1 LRGLVYIRFSCKY
14 VGKEYGINHEAN
26 SDSNFLA
33 AGCFFSCWNAVAA
46 RLNPA
51 LLLKH
56 LDNTKLIV
64 CQNNNLFF
72 SSSFF
77 FFFFFLCVFFFL
89 LSPWKIW
96 RFVASNSCEL
106 ISAQKL

>member
-1 LRGLVYIRFSCKY
+1 

-33 AGCFFSCWNAVAA
+33 AGCFFHSGTPWQ
-46 RLNPA
+46 LDFHPA

-64 CQNNNLFF
+64 LPERQSLLFF
-72 SSSFF
+72 FNFLIFF
-77 FFFFFLCVFFFL
+77 SLCVFFCSSSAL
-89 LSPWKIW
+89 E
-96 RFVASNSCEL
+96 RFGVL
-106 ISAQKL
+106 

>member
-1 LRGLVYIRFSCKY
+1 

-33 AGCFFSCWNAVAA
+33 AGCFLSFWNAVAA

-64 CQNNNLFF
+64 CQNDNLFF
-72 SSSFF
+72 SSSSSFF
-77 FFFFFLCVFFFL
+77 FFCSSVFFFFPPQPL
-89 LSPWKIW
+89 KDLE
-96 RFVASNSCEL
+96 F
-106 ISAQKL
+106 

>member
-1 LRGLVYIRFSCKY
+1 

-33 AGCFFSCWNAVAA
+33 AGGCFFHSGTPWQ
-46 RLNPA
+46 LDFHPA

-64 CQNNNLFF
+64 CQNDNLFF
-72 SSSFF
+72 SSSIFIF
-77 FFFFFLCVFFFL
+77 IFIIFPSVFVFVPPRPLKDLEFCSLKFL
-89 LSPWKIW
+89 
-96 RFVASNSCEL
+96 
-106 ISAQKL
+106 